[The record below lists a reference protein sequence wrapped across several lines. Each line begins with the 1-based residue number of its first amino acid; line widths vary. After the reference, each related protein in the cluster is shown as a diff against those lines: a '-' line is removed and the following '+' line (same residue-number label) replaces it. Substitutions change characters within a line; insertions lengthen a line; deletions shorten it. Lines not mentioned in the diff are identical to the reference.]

1 VPVKRKPSISTSKNG
16 ISVEMLM
23 IMITGKVEMMNNQV
37 IVAVAVA
44 VYNPLYPYNYYYTDG
59 REQLPW

>member
-1 VPVKRKPSISTSKNG
+1 
-16 ISVEMLM
+16 MLT

-37 IVAVAVA
+37 KVAVAVA